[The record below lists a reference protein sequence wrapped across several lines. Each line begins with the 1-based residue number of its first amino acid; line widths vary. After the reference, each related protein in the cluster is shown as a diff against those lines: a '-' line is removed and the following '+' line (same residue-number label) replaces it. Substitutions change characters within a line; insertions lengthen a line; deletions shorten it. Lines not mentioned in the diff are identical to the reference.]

1 MEAVKRPCAF
11 VIRMDMPLRTVKAIV
26 ECLTDRN
33 VIVES
38 LHWQVIGN
46 GEAILMMHTRIERD
60 RIRHLQRSLEKINGV
75 LSLELLESKGGPIG

>member
-11 VIRMDMPLRTVKAIV
+11 VIRMDLPLRTMLAIV
-26 ECLTDRN
+26 ECLGERN
-33 VIVES
+33 IVVES
-38 LHWQVIGN
+38 LHWQVISG
-46 GEAILMMHTRIERD
+46 GEAILMMHVRIERD

>member
-1 MEAVKRPCAF
+1 
-11 VIRMDMPLRTVKAIV
+11 MDMPLRTVKAIV

-46 GEAILMMHTRIERD
+46 GEATLMMHARIERD